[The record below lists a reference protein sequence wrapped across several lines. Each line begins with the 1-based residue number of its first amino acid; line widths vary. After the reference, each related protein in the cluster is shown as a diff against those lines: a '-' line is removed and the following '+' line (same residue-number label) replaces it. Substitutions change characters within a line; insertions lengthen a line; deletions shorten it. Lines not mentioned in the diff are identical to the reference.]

1 MLQSC
6 VALNIVVANRPVQHH
21 LQKCFMYWSWGEISV
36 AFLKLLYAIWTFR
49 LFINDSSCYVRV
61 FRKCEC
67 AKRFI
72 CHYGPQAMKFEPA
85 PIIRPKCFDPL
96 VTVLTGFHCRDHNP
110 IMALDCS
117 YKLAKWNH
125 FVYFCFL
132 VELYST
138 TKDPRPQMIPGKWSP
153 DRNWSPRFST
163 ASDPQGR
170 PQMIS

>member
-1 MLQSC
+1 MHLLRFYSRILGDFTRDDSQRRVLAQHRVTIWNSVATIWNNVAAMLQSC

-21 LQKCFMYWSWGEISV
+21 LQKCFMYWSWGKILV

-96 VTVLTGFHCRDHNP
+96 VTVLTGFHCSKR
-110 IMALDCS
+110 S
-117 YKLAKWNH
+117 
-125 FVYFCFL
+125 
-132 VELYST
+132 
-138 TKDPRPQMIPGKWSP
+138 
-153 DRNWSPRFST
+153 
-163 ASDPQGR
+163 
-170 PQMIS
+170 